1 MLELIEIGNK
11 LVGRKRQVVAE
22 KVYKSVFL
30 QMKNPNSAR
39 LTQCPFCKTPNYAV
53 EYRGVKTKEEKGIE
67 QVEEQRVIEA
77 KIRMMENEKQ
87 DYEDKLQ
94 KRMESCSSSIS
105 AMTGEFEQCSASVMF
120 LCHHWWLPIVEPATR
135 SSSSGG
141 LKMVDKSSNHNH
153 NVNVSSYSMLPG
165 NYDIYYNIE
174 QETDDIDDHHHH
186 NNHYHNSNEMGETGR
201 NSSYV
206 SSYMNGESFHN
217 FPPPPPPRVIALESF
232 AEQIMMAMAVP
243 VSEVH
248 ATTTSA
254 PAEVSWQ

>member
-22 KVYKSVFL
+22 KFGWIFYYCVFL
-30 QMKNPNSAR
+30 NTVR
-39 LTQCPFCKTPNYAV
+39 CPFCKTPNYAV

-105 AMTGEFEQCSASVMF
+105 AMTGEFEQCSAS
-120 LCHHWWLPIVEPATR
+120 EPATP

-141 LKMVDKSSNHNH
+141 LACAIAALAERQKMVGKSSNHSH
-153 NVNVSSYSMLPG
+153 NVNVSSYSMLPD
-165 NYDIYYNIE
+165 NYDIYYDIE
-174 QETDDIDDHHHH
+174 QETDDTDDHHHH
-186 NNHYHNSNEMGETGR
+186 NNHYHNSNEMGETGS
-201 NSSYV
+201 NISYV

-217 FPPPPPPRVIALESF
+217 FPHPPPGVIASESF
-232 AEQIMMAMAVP
+232 EEQMMMSMAV
-243 VSEVH
+243 SLEVH

-254 PAEVSWQ
+254 PTEVSWQ

>member
-1 MLELIEIGNK
+1 
-11 LVGRKRQVVAE
+11 
-22 KVYKSVFL
+22 
-30 QMKNPNSAR
+30 
-39 LTQCPFCKTPNYAV
+39 
-53 EYRGVKTKEEKGIE
+53 
-67 QVEEQRVIEA
+67 
-77 KIRMMENEKQ
+77 
-87 DYEDKLQ
+87 
-94 KRMESCSSSIS
+94 
-105 AMTGEFEQCSASVMF
+105 
-120 LCHHWWLPIVEPATR
+120 
-135 SSSSGG
+135 
-141 LKMVDKSSNHNH
+141 MVDKSSNHNH

>member
-22 KVYKSVFL
+22 K
-30 QMKNPNSAR
+30 
-39 LTQCPFCKTPNYAV
+39 
-53 EYRGVKTKEEKGIE
+53 YRGVKTKEEKGIE

-105 AMTGEFEQCSASVMF
+105 AMTGEFEQCSASGRFCQNPSIEELMV
-120 LCHHWWLPIVEPATR
+120 IVHGRLLYILTWMQSTSEPATP

-141 LKMVDKSSNHNH
+141 LACAIAALAERQKMVGKSSNHSH
-153 NVNVSSYSMLPG
+153 NVNVSSYSMLPD
-165 NYDIYYNIE
+165 NYDIYYDIE
-174 QETDDIDDHHHH
+174 QETDDTDDHHHH
-186 NNHYHNSNEMGETGR
+186 NNHYHNSNEMGETGS
-201 NSSYV
+201 NISYV

-217 FPPPPPPRVIALESF
+217 FPHPPPGVIASESF
-232 AEQIMMAMAVP
+232 EEQMMMSMAV
-243 VSEVH
+243 SLEVH

-254 PAEVSWQ
+254 PTEVSWQ